1 MNTRLRYNNI
11 MKTDMEDYNSKKA
24 NMFETINTAYLL
36 GVQYVNI
43 WIMKS
48 VTALLEKIKLRITC
62 IKATKRKKQL
72 A

>member
-24 NMFETINTAYLL
+24 NKFETINTAYLL
-36 GVQYVNI
+36 GVQYVKI
-43 WIMKS
+43 WIVKS
-48 VTALLEKIKLRITC
+48 VTALWEKIKLTITC

>member
-1 MNTRLRYNNI
+1 

-36 GVQYVNI
+36 GVQYVTI

>member
-36 GVQYVNI
+36 GVQYVTI
-43 WIMKS
+43 WIVKS
-48 VTALLEKIKLRITC
+48 VTAL
-62 IKATKRKKQL
+62 
-72 A
+72 